1 MDPFS
6 ILISL
11 YCGFTFSCNDSARKY
26 FDYPGS
32 IRLERKRECREG
44 NILYV
49 DRSAHTNWFYMWRLF
64 DDLSFFCNK
73 FSLYIYF
80 YRLYFR
86 DGVYKEEVCKAARS
100 DGSSF
105 PHMVAV
111 SCIYGGT
118 GYGSIWVHS
127 VLDCKVYS
135 ITYVTF
141 SKYRLWL
148 AVVCAEKT
156 ASPVIVVD
164 SRKKL

>member
-1 MDPFS
+1 MDPFP
-6 ILISL
+6 IFISL
-11 YCGFTFSCNDSARKY
+11 YSCFAFPSNDSAWKY
-26 FDYPGS
+26 FDYSCS
-32 IRLERKRECREG
+32 IRLERKRECRER

-49 DRSAHTNWFYMWRLF
+49 DRSAHTYRFYMWRLF

-80 YRLYFR
+80 YRLDVR

-118 GYGSIWVHS
+118 GYCSIWVHS

-141 SKYRLWL
+141 SKYGLWL